1 MLGQRLSLDSWRLG
15 RFAECL
21 VWEFLSILLLHF
33 WNAFWSP
40 EFSDSVWVV
49 WLIGFLWI
57 SCCSDRRLVQC
68 GDWWPMQRF
77 MCSWS
82 SWFEEKV
89 NIFFFFSIFYVALG
103 TSSIMHLIGEK
114 IEVYNLWKAA
124 NLERVCAEIFNSLT
138 LQLVFAFI
146 IYISCLD
153 LEILALWLIL
163 LLLFFLFN
171 LIIGEATNLTCI
183 LAEGFFLTVVVKNLI
198 ENYYLIERGST
209 WKLDKHRNH
218 FDLGWQ

>member
-1 MLGQRLSLDSWRLG
+1 MLGMRISLDLASSFLECILVSWILW
-15 RFAECL
+15 FCLSCL
-21 VWEFLSILLLHF
+21 VDWIFVDFVLL
-33 WNAFWSP
+33 WS
-40 EFSDSVWVV
+40 ETV
-49 WLIGFLWI
+49 
-57 SCCSDRRLVQC
+57 VQC
-68 GDWWPMQRF
+68 GNWWPMQRF

-82 SWFEEKV
+82 SWFEEKA

-124 NLERVCAEIFNSLT
+124 NLERVCTEIFTSLT
-138 LQLVFAFI
+138 LELVFAFI

-163 LLLFFLFN
+163 LLWFFLFN
-171 LIIGEATNLTCI
+171 LIIGEAINLTCI
-183 LAEGFFLTVVVKNLI
+183 LAEGLFLTMVVKNLI

-209 WKLDKHRNH
+209 WKLEKHRNH
-218 FDLGWQ
+218 LDLGWQ